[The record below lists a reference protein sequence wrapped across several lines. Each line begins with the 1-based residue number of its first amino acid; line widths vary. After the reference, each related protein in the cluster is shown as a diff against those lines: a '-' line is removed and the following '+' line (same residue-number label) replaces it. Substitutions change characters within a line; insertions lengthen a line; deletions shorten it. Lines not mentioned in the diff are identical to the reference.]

1 MKHSKKRILCT
12 LLAALLL
19 SMTSCGGS
27 ESTET
32 TADNTDTTTVETT
45 PAETELTLAFGS
57 EDNGGIDFTMLTTE
71 HAMYEYVV
79 DELTGEIVNDAVYS
93 RNQAVEELL
102 GLNLSFIVEPGHWG
116 AKDTFNGLIKNSVMA
131 GDSAYDLVNGV
142 TVCVIP
148 AATDGIFLN
157 AADLAFVDFANPW
170 WVQGMMKNL
179 AIGGKL
185 FGFIGDASLS
195 LYKDLSVVYF
205 NKNLLDSYGLEN
217 PYDLVK
223 DGSWTI
229 DAMFGMVEGVSM
241 DLDGDGK
248 MQKDNDQFGYIAHY
262 VPQRAFQTATEMKVF
277 EFDENGNPSVT
288 TLAERD
294 VNTYDKLNNWL
305 MNRNL
310 IYAVDVSDHKELSV
324 IFENGRA
331 LFMLDFLYDTE
342 YLRDMND
349 DFGIV
354 PMPKANEEQQSY
366 HTQIGTSTSMFF
378 VPKTTANPD
387 LTSKVCEALSFYSSG
402 DVVPAYYEVALKD
415 KYTRDEAVQEMLEII
430 CQSAQMDFTYA
441 YSTTFVD
448 FPNTIVECR
457 EGNSV
462 NGNLA
467 SYFASKTP
475 AWQGTVDKI
484 MEAYAKI
491 Q

>member
-1 MKHSKKRILCT
+1 MKDCKKRILCT
-12 LLAALLL
+12 LLAAMMLAA
-19 SMTSCGGS
+19 TSCGG
-27 ESTET
+27 ETAET
-32 TADNTDTTTVETT
+32 TGDNGENTEAVETT
-45 PAETELTLAFGS
+45 PAETEQTLAFGS
-57 EDNGGIDFTMLTTE
+57 EDNGGIDFTMLTTV
-71 HAMYEYVV
+71 HAEYEYVV
-79 DELTGEIVNDAVYS
+79 EELTGEVVNDAVHG

-102 GLNLSFIVEPGHWG
+102 GIKLNFVVEPGHW
-116 AKDTFNGLIKNSVMA
+116 ADKDTFNGLIKNSVMA

-148 AATDGIFLN
+148 VASDGIFLN
-157 AADLAFVDFANPW
+157 AADLEFVDLANPW
-170 WVQGMMKNL
+170 WVQGMMDNL

-195 LYKDLSVVYF
+195 LYKDLSVMYF
-205 NKNLLDSYGLEN
+205 NKSLLDSHGLDN

-229 DAMFGMVEGVSM
+229 DTMFGMVEGVSL

-248 MQKDNDQFGYIAHY
+248 MHKDNDQFGYISHY

-277 EFDENGNPSVT
+277 EFDENGNPSVA

-294 VNTYDKLNNWL
+294 VTTYDKLYNWL

-310 IYAVDVSDHKELSV
+310 IYAVDVSDHTELSV

-378 VPKTTANPD
+378 VPKTTANPT
-387 LTSKVCEALSFYSSG
+387 LTSKVCEALSFYSSEN
-402 DVVPAYYEVALKD
+402 VVPAYYEVALKD

-430 CQSAQMDFTYA
+430 RQSAQMDFTFA

-457 EGNSV
+457 DGNPV